1 MRVCGR
7 IDDGVRADVEE
18 VIEDDLIERIGVG
31 ASGAGE
37 GAVGVDDVGGIE
49 VLNGEGACIG
59 DLDVGLIEASAGGF
73 CCVDGG
79 SVIGAS

>member
-1 MRVCGR
+1 MVTGVKVPVEGCGVCGR

-18 VIEDDLIERIGVG
+18 VIEDDLIEVGVG

-49 VLNGEGACIG
+49 VLSRGRRF
-59 DLDVGLIEASAGGF
+59 DRFLGGF
-73 CCVDGG
+73 C
-79 SVIGAS
+79 